1 MSKSKK
7 QNENL
12 SIWSFFVIFFLVFS
26 FVLFMF
32 RKQSPRR
39 EKLMELVP
47 DKSGLN
53 SRQEKILDILCERG
67 EVTVEELLGEI
78 GGVTERTLRRD
89 MRKLEEMGWSKK
101 EGNTK
106 GSIYIYTY

>member
-1 MSKSKK
+1 
-7 QNENL
+7 
-12 SIWSFFVIFFLVFS
+12 
-26 FVLFMF
+26 
-32 RKQSPRR
+32 
-39 EKLMELVP
+39 MELVP

-53 SRQEKILDILCERG
+53 SRQEKILDILCKRG

-78 GGVTERTLRRD
+78 GGITERTLRRD

-106 GSIYIYTY
+106 GSRYIYTY